1 MDQGGGGAIVRLGVL
16 KATKQHLVRAGTEMV
31 LALDSMIPRDRI
43 PDDVKEHYIAAKRE
57 TILLIKSIL
66 DAQLEMVRDIERKR
80 KEPPPAA

>member
-1 MDQGGGGAIVRLGVL
+1 
-16 KATKQHLVRAGTEMV
+16 MV